1 VRTPNA
7 VVSLGIKFVGEKSP
21 PLWSSLNL
29 YTYRTSSSVRGW
41 KCETFTHRHSF
52 WV

>member
-21 PLWSSLNL
+21 PIQQVVGLIAE
-29 YTYRTSSSVRGW
+29 VGW
-41 KCETFTHRHSF
+41 WWFLL
-52 WV
+52 